1 LVKEMGLDLVE
12 YVMAVEEAFEIDIPD
27 ADAVHLE
34 TPAKL
39 IDYLCAR
46 LSEASDGPPL
56 VQTAFY
62 WLRRALAEEL
72 GIPRNR
78 IHPATTI
85 GQLTDQPENEV
96 WRAVARRLAVNP
108 KFLTHAPVAKWLAK
122 LVRAPGRSVGSLAEQ
137 LAMLHPSV
145 FKRRGEGW
153 TRVQITEVALRLV
166 EYETGIAVGPSQV
179 DASFVRDLGM
189 G

>member
-1 LVKEMGLDLVE
+1 MGLDLVE
-12 YVMAVEEAFEIDIPD
+12 YVMAVEEAFEVDIPD

-46 LSEASDGPPL
+46 LSETADGPPL

-62 WLRRALAEEL
+62 WLRRALADEL
-72 GIPRNR
+72 VVPRGVIRPSSTVGELTNR
-78 IHPATTI
+78 
-85 GQLTDQPENEV
+85 PENDV
-96 WRAVARRLAVNP
+96 WKAVASRLEVNP
-108 KFLTHAPVAKWLAK
+108 KFLTHAPIAKWLAR
-122 LVRAPGRSVGSLAEQ
+122 LVRAPGRTVGDLAAQ

-145 FKRRGEGW
+145 FKRAGEGW
-153 TRVQITEVALRLV
+153 TRAQITEVALRLV
-166 EYETGIAVGPSQV
+166 EYETGTTVGVAHLHS
-179 DASFVRDLGM
+179 SFVHDLGM